1 MIRINLLGGER
12 HAQKKRASF
21 SFDAGQRVAFGAAL
35 IVIVM
40 VGVAGLWYLALDRES
55 VQVDIDIAS
64 AQQQTRQLAPLLK
77 EVEQF
82 EQRKGQLQQ
91 RVGLIQQLR
100 GGQSLPV
107 QLLDHVS
114 RSMPDMLWLTQ
125 LNQEKGEMTIEGR
138 STTLIAL
145 SDFVGNLGDTTLLQK
160 PVEIVSSQVETVQG
174 TGPQAPP
181 VDVIKFTVKAQL
193 KDAGVPAPGIVPAKA
208 TAASATSGAAR

>member
-12 HAQKKRASF
+12 QAHKKRLAF
-21 SFDAGQRVAFGAAL
+21 SFDTNQRVAFGSVL
-35 IVIVM
+35 IVILTI
-40 VGVAGLWYLALDRES
+40 GVTDLWWLALDRES
-55 VQVDIDIAS
+55 TQVEIDITS
-64 AQQQTRQLAPLLK
+64 AQQQARQLAPLLK

-82 EQRKGQLQQ
+82 EQRKVQLQQ

-100 GGQSLPV
+100 GGQSVPV

-125 LNQEKGEMTIEGR
+125 LNQEKGEMVIEGR

-145 SDFVGNLGDTTLLQK
+145 SDFVGNLGETTLLQK

-174 TGPQAPP
+174 TNAQTPA

-193 KDAGVPAPGIVPAKA
+193 KDAPAPGATPAKA
-208 TAASATSGAAR
+208 TAATATRGAAR

>member
-12 HAQKKRASF
+12 LAQKKRLAF
-21 SFDAGQRVAFGAAL
+21 SFDTGQRVAFGAVL

-40 VGVAGLWYLALDRES
+40 VGVAGLWFLALDRQS

-64 AQQQTRQLAPLLK
+64 AQQQARQLAPLLR

-82 EQRKGQLQQ
+82 EQRKVQLQQ

-100 GGQSLPV
+100 GGQSVPV

-145 SDFVGNLGDTTLLQK
+145 SDFVGNLGETTLLQK
-160 PVEIVSSQVETVQG
+160 PVEIVSSQVESVQG
-174 TGPQAPP
+174 TSPQAPP

-193 KDAGVPAPGIVPAKA
+193 KDAGGPEPGVTPAKA
-208 TAASATSGAAR
+208 TAATATRGAAR